1 MCQFVSPLES
11 LWLIFGGF
19 LPSSLLMICACLDT
33 TRVRIN
39 PMSPAAKH
47 LLLVAGLHQNQL
59 KLTLKNIWLRTSEEL
74 F

>member
-1 MCQFVSPLES
+1 
-11 LWLIFGGF
+11 
-19 LPSSLLMICACLDT
+19 MICACLAT

-47 LLLVAGLHQNQL
+47 LLLVAGQHQNQL
-59 KLTLKNIWLRTSEEL
+59 KLTLKNICLRASEEL